1 MKLPR
6 DISGEQLARILE
18 RLGYQ
23 FVRQSGSHARF
34 THPGPPQAH
43 VAIPMHKQIKIGTL
57 HDILSTV
64 AAQQGLTIPEI
75 LEFA

>member
-6 DISGEQLARILE
+6 DVSGEQLARIVE

-23 FVRQSGSHARF
+23 FIRQNGSHARF

-43 VAIPMHKQIKIGTL
+43 IVIPMHKQIKVGTL
-57 HDILSTV
+57 HDILSTIAEQRERSLNEIV
-64 AAQQGLTIPEI
+64 ALI
-75 LEFA
+75 

>member
-6 DISGEQLARILE
+6 DLSGDQLAKMLE

-23 FVRQSGSHARF
+23 FVRQNGSHARF

-43 VAIPMHKQIKIGTL
+43 VAIPMHKQIKVGTL
-57 HDILSTV
+57 HDILNTV
-64 AAQQGLTIPEI
+64 AEQHSLSVAEI
-75 LEFA
+75 LQQ